1 MKWFFRF
8 FFLLASALALLVS
21 CNDLMSTPNPN
32 HLSSAAIPWHY
43 IIAGLLALYEIIV
56 RLIPSVA
63 NISIVHW
70 IIEFLKWLDS
80 LLTRNKSKS

>member
-1 MKWFFRF
+1 MKLFFNF
-8 FFLLASALALLVS
+8 FFTLFGLVVFLVVCAFS
-21 CNDLMSTPNPN
+21 TNDSIAIVR
-32 HLSSAAIPWHY
+32 SAAAFPWHY

-70 IIEFLKWLDS
+70 IVEFLKWLDS

>member
-1 MKWFFRF
+1 MKQFFAF
-8 FFLLASALALLVS
+8 FFWLVSALVFLVA
-21 CNDLMSTPNPN
+21 CNDLLTTSGPHSLSTVT
-32 HLSSAAIPWHY
+32 IPWHY

-63 NISIVHW
+63 NISIIHW

-80 LLTRNKSKS
+80 LLTRNKSVS

>member
-1 MKWFFRF
+1 MKRFFRF
-8 FFLLASALALLVS
+8 FFLLVSVLALLVS
-21 CNDLMSTPNPN
+21 CNDLMSASGA
-32 HLSSAAIPWHY
+32 HSLSTAAIPWHY

-80 LLTRNKSKS
+80 LLTRNISKS